1 MGCRFVSDPQLP
13 EVMSLQS
20 WNEYG
25 VDEEAPF
32 PQIETDN
39 NVEIPESRI
48 ITLCDFHMSLLHA
61 NIDPLL
67 DDGND
72 GIRLY
77 LNTKEL
83 LVELREFH
91 CCI

>member
-1 MGCRFVSDPQLP
+1 MALMRKHL
-13 EVMSLQS
+13 
-20 WNEYG
+20 N
-25 VDEEAPF
+25 A
-32 PQIETDN
+32 
-39 NVEIPESRI
+39 EIPEPR
-48 ITLCDFHMSLLHA
+48 ITLCNFHMSLLHA

-83 LVELREFH
+83 LVELRELH

>member
-1 MGCRFVSDPQLP
+1 MGCRFVSDPQSS
-13 EVMSLQS
+13 EVMGLQI
-20 WNEYG
+20 WNEYDT
-25 VDEEAPF
+25 DEEALL

-39 NVEIPESRI
+39 DGEILESRT
-48 ITLCDFHMSLLHA
+48 TLCDFHISLLHT

-77 LNTKEL
+77 LNT
-83 LVELREFH
+83 
-91 CCI
+91 

>member
-1 MGCRFVSDPQLP
+1 MG
-13 EVMSLQS
+13 LQR

-25 VDEEAPF
+25 IKEEASF
-32 PQIETDN
+32 PEIETDN
-39 NVEIPESRI
+39 NVEIPESI

-67 DDGND
+67 DNGND
-72 GIRLY
+72 GIRVY

-83 LVELREFH
+83 LVELRELH

>member
-1 MGCRFVSDPQLP
+1 MSYRFVSDQGIISWSDPQSP
-13 EVMSLQS
+13 EVMGLQS

-25 VDEEAPF
+25 IDEEAPF
-32 PQIETDN
+32 PQIETDS

-48 ITLCDFHMSLLHA
+48 TLCKFHMSLLHA

-77 LNTKEL
+77 LNTK
-83 LVELREFH
+83 
-91 CCI
+91 

>member
-1 MGCRFVSDPQLP
+1 MG
-13 EVMSLQS
+13 LQS
-20 WNEYG
+20 QNEYG
-25 VDEEAPF
+25 IDEEAPF
-32 PQIETDN
+32 PQLETDI
-39 NVEIPESRI
+39 NVEIPESR

-61 NIDPLL
+61 NIDALL

-77 LNTKEL
+77 LNMKEL

-91 CCI
+91 CCT